1 MILIKT
7 FHYTVAV
14 KGRELGIFVNHI
26 ESEMDGFEEAFCQI
40 IPFLVSSP

>member
-26 ESEMDGFEEAFCQI
+26 ESEMDGFEENFVKLY
-40 IPFLVSSP
+40 PF